1 MKKTIKKEEDRVILD
16 VSLSVD
22 EMRSGK
28 TVLFTVYDAQNFL
41 KNEGYN
47 ITTCVENKSAINVGL
62 NANDRGKFVFL
73 LKEKKKPKSVK
84 KSAPVTKTVTTTP
97 EKVFAPTLSK
107 NTESEP
113 AKQPEKTTRTT
124 KKSTRRTNKKTVKS
138 TNG

>member
-1 MKKTIKKEEDRVILD
+1 MKKTIKKEEDRVILN

-28 TVLFTVYDAQNFL
+28 TVLFTVYDAQDFL

-84 KSAPVTKTVTTTP
+84 KPAPITKTTTP

-124 KKSTRRTNKKTVKS
+124 KRSTRRTNKKTVKS

>member
-1 MKKTIKKEEDRVILD
+1 MKKTIKKEEDRVILN

-28 TVLFTVYDAQNFL
+28 TVLFTVYDAQDFL

-84 KSAPVTKTVTTTP
+84 KPTPITKTTTTP

-124 KKSTRRTNKKTVKS
+124 KRSTRRTNKKTVKS